1 MLAYQKNLS
10 LKRVYSL
17 YDYAK
22 RVSQIAI
29 DEEPEVLYVL
39 LPANSLAKF
48 TSEVK
53 KKCEGILIY
62 DILDMWPESLPF
74 RLGKA
79 FWPFSVWRKMRDNNL
94 KKADL
99 VVTECGVFSEMLKKN
114 LGYTPQTVYWPKDI
128 KKPKWMKVPDL
139 DLIHICYLGTV
150 NHIIDIETIV
160 SIMERL
166 NRKKKVICHIIGKG
180 ENKTQFIR
188 ALEKAGIEV
197 IDEGVIYDGDV
208 KGSIIQ
214 QCHYGLNIMKPEVCV
229 GLTMKSVEYFAYGL
243 PILNNILGDTWRL
256 VEEEKVGFNC
266 YPSMNDEQINNMI
279 HLAEDTVKMRAHIRH
294 VYEEKFSVPAF
305 YIQMEKAWSQLEI
318 QRGIE
323 K

>member
-1 MLAYQKNLS
+1 
-10 LKRVYSL
+10 
-17 YDYAK
+17 
-22 RVSQIAI
+22 
-29 DEEPEVLYVL
+29 
-39 LPANSLAKF
+39 
-48 TSEVK
+48 
-53 KKCEGILIY
+53 
-62 DILDMWPESLPF
+62 
-74 RLGKA
+74 
-79 FWPFSVWRKMRDNNL
+79 
-94 KKADL
+94 
-99 VVTECGVFSEMLKKN
+99 
-114 LGYTPQTVYWPKDI
+114 
-128 KKPKWMKVPDL
+128 
-139 DLIHICYLGTV
+139 
-150 NHIIDIETIV
+150 
-160 SIMERL
+160 MERL